1 MLFVL
6 LALYGFKLLLFNG
19 MFSVVPSQAFL
30 IHVSILYMIKYFHCY
45 INLSKPDVI
54 LKIISYKAE
63 RLHNKLWKTFNVQ
76 TWPMRRFWGV
86 FLDQSK
92 PKGFKN
98 FIRKLGRLTLTV
110 KFIHSLV
117 FRKTTTTSNSEERGL
132 SFHLKNP

>member
-1 MLFVL
+1 
-6 LALYGFKLLLFNG
+6 

-86 FLDQSK
+86 FCDQSK

-117 FRKTTTTSNSEERGL
+117 FRNNHNIEFRRARLIL
-132 SFHLKNP
+132 SFKKPIILRYGHSFI